1 MQESLS
7 LDESNRKESAQAATL
22 GSESMALPNSDC
34 EGKLL
39 ASILT
44 EERTTPELWRSSG
57 HFVFLK
63 RLVEFEALG
72 LLHLTFRLFLFV
84 SGLKFPK

>member
-44 EERTTPELWRSSG
+44 KERTTPEL
-57 HFVFLK
+57 
-63 RLVEFEALG
+63 
-72 LLHLTFRLFLFV
+72 
-84 SGLKFPK
+84 

>member
-1 MQESLS
+1 
-7 LDESNRKESAQAATL
+7 
-22 GSESMALPNSDC
+22 MALPNSDC

-44 EERTTPELWRSSG
+44 EKRTTPELWRSSG

-72 LLHLTFRLFLFV
+72 LLHLTFRRFFV
-84 SGLKFPK
+84 RPLDPRNGLLQEAFKRNEKVVIISLD

>member
-1 MQESLS
+1 
-7 LDESNRKESAQAATL
+7 
-22 GSESMALPNSDC
+22 MALPNSDC

-44 EERTTPELWRSSG
+44 KERTTPELQRSSS

-72 LLHLTFRLFLFV
+72 LLRLTFRRFFV
-84 SGLKFPK
+84 RPFDLRNGLLQEANKFVISQR